1 MADEI
6 LETTETTEAPETPD
20 YTELL
25 SGIDMDAVKAA
36 GGMLKYIQSQ
46 ADARATKA
54 LNTARANWEK
64 EQAEQKDEATRLA
77 KMTEAEKAKYQF
89 EKDREAFEQERAKFA
104 HDQLVVETQKQMN
117 AAGLP
122 DLAEFI
128 TGKDAETTKANLT
141 AVSGILSAWKQEQ
154 LNGMMRGTPPKDVTP
169 GRVLTKDDIKGMSA
183 DEINAAWKA
192 GLIDTKALGK

>member
-64 EQAEQKDEATRLA
+64 EQETAKDEATRLA

-89 EKDREAFEQERAKFA
+89 EKDREAFEKERAKFA
-104 HDQLVVETQKQMN
+104 RDQLVVETQKQMN

-122 DLAEFI
+122 DLAEYI
-128 TGKDAETTKANLT
+128 VGKDAEATKANLNT
-141 AVSGILSAWKQEQ
+141 VQSILSAWKQEQ
-154 LNGMMRGTPPKDVTP
+154 LNGMMRGTPPKDVAP
-169 GRVLTKDDIKGMSA
+169 GKVLTKEDIKSMSA

-192 GLIDTKALGK
+192 GLIDTKTLAK

>member
-6 LETTETTEAPETPD
+6 LETSTEAPETPD

-36 GGMLKYIQSQ
+36 GSMLKYIQSQ

-77 KMTEAEKAKYQF
+77 KMTETEKAKYQF

-128 TGKDAETTKANLT
+128 TGKDAETTKANIQT
-141 AVSGILSAWKQEQ
+141 VTGILSAWKQDQ
-154 LNGMMRGTPPKDVTP
+154 VNGLMRGTPPKDVAP
-169 GRVLTKDDIKGMSA
+169 GKPITREDIKHMSVE
-183 DEINAAWKA
+183 EINKAWKD
-192 GLIDTKALGK
+192 GLIDTKALAT

>member
-6 LETTETTEAPETPD
+6 LETTTEAPETPD

-64 EQAEQKDEATRLA
+64 EQATAKDEATRLA

-122 DLAEFI
+122 DLAEYI
-128 TGKDAETTKANLT
+128 VGKDAETTKANLT
-141 AVSGILSAWKQEQ
+141 TVSGILSAWKQTQ

-169 GRVLTKDDIKGMSA
+169 GRVLTKEDIKSMSA
-183 DEINAAWKA
+183 DEINTAWKA